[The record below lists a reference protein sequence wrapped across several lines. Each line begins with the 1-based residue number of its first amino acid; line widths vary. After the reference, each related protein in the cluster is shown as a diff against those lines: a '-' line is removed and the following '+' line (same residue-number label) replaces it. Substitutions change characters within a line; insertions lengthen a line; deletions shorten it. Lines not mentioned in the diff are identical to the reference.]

1 MIKWN
6 YFFGKNVQKFCVS
19 FIEQNIGEVKVDK
32 DATDCS
38 EDESKDVLVRNEEKE
53 EKQEKEE
60 EEEMETCAT
69 NRSYNK
75 KRVCRHMR
83 LTESS
88 LTCAICK
95 LVRRFFH
102 VNSIKYIYINNIFFK
117 FIRW

>member
-1 MIKWN
+1 M
-6 YFFGKNVQKFCVS
+6 
-19 FIEQNIGEVKVDK
+19 KVDK

-38 EDESKDVLVRNEEKE
+38 GDERKDEVVRNDEKE
-53 EKQEKEE
+53 EKQEK

-69 NRSYNK
+69 NRSYNI

-83 LTESS
+83 LTESA

-102 VNSIKYIYINNIFFK
+102 VNSNKYIYINNIFFQ
-117 FIRW
+117 IY

>member
-1 MIKWN
+1 M
-6 YFFGKNVQKFCVS
+6 
-19 FIEQNIGEVKVDK
+19 KVDK

-38 EDESKDVLVRNEEKE
+38 GDERKDEVVRNDEKE

-60 EEEMETCAT
+60 METCAT
-69 NRSYNK
+69 HRSYII

-83 LTESS
+83 LTESA

-102 VNSIKYIYINNIFFK
+102 VNSNTYIYINNIFFQ
-117 FIRW
+117 IY

>member
-1 MIKWN
+1 M
-6 YFFGKNVQKFCVS
+6 
-19 FIEQNIGEVKVDK
+19 KVDK

-38 EDESKDVLVRNEEKE
+38 GDERKDVVVRNDEKE
-53 EKQEKEE
+53 EKQEK

-69 NRSYNK
+69 NRSYII

-83 LTESS
+83 LTESA

-102 VNSIKYIYINNIFFK
+102 VNSNTYIYINNIFFK
-117 FIRW
+117 FIR

>member
-1 MIKWN
+1 MKL
-6 YFFGKNVQKFCVS
+6 FFGKNVQKFCVS

-32 DATDCS
+32 DASDCS

-83 LTESS
+83 LTESA

-117 FIRW
+117 FIR